1 MKKIDK
7 GKIDKLAR
15 LAVIKGVN
23 LQKGQSLLITA
34 PIEALP
40 LVRKVV
46 EHSYKEG
53 ANIVTPLFSDDQ
65 ITLSRFKYAQD
76 ESFDQ
81 ATNWLYDGIG
91 KAFDNNTC

>member
-34 PIEALP
+34 
-40 LVRKVV
+40 K
-46 EHSYKEG
+46 Y
-53 ANIVTPLFSDDQ
+53 PLFIFTSS
-65 ITLSRFKYAQD
+65 TFGSV
-76 ESFDQ
+76 
-81 ATNWLYDGIG
+81 GIG
-91 KAFDNNTC
+91 AVSNV